1 MSIISTIIIPLIF
14 SITLAVLYVKK
25 ITRHKEDIS
34 DINILI
40 SYVLF
45 TILFF
50 PFFIL
55 WNYIYST
62 YFSFSFSW
70 MSSLW
75 KYLFN

>member
-1 MSIISTIIIPLIF
+1 MTIISSIIIPLIF
-14 SITLAVLYVKK
+14 SITLAVIYVNKS
-25 ITRHKEDIS
+25 IRDKEDIS
-34 DINILI
+34 DTNVII
-40 SYVLF
+40 SYILF

-75 KYLFN
+75 KYLTN